1 VPFTLAPLPFDP
13 SALEPAMSRRT
24 LEFHHDKHHAAYVKK
39 LNELTKG
46 TPFADMKLDDVIK
59 MTSGKAEQKPI
70 FNNAAQVWNHDF
82 FWQCL
87 KPSGGAAPQGAFG
100 DVLKREFGSF
110 AQFSEA
116 FTKAAVG
123 QFGSGW
129 AWLVLDKGKLKIV
142 ATHDADLPM
151 TSNQHALMTCDL
163 WEHAYYLD
171 YQNEREKFVHVFLD
185 KLANWQFAAAR
196 FEKLA
201 TVA

>member
-1 VPFTLAPLPFDP
+1 
-13 SALEPAMSRRT
+13 EPVMSRRT

-46 TPFADMKLDDVIK
+46 TPLADMKLDDVIK
-59 MTSGKAEQKPI
+59 TAAGKAEQKPI

-87 KPSGGAAPQGAFG
+87 KPSGGAEPKGAFA
-100 DVLKREFGSF
+100 DALKREFGSF
-110 AQFSEA
+110 AEFAET

-142 ATHDADLPM
+142 TTHDVDLPM
-151 TSNQHALMTCDL
+151 TSNQHALMTCDV

-171 YQNEREKFVHVFLD
+171 
-185 KLANWQFAAAR
+185 
-196 FEKLA
+196 
-201 TVA
+201 